1 VKINHPVGL
10 VTALILASP
19 AVAQDDDER
28 FFEDAEPVVGEIEP
42 FEAIDYN
49 ADGFL
54 QWQEVRNMVVRLF
67 KTADVNGDMFLS
79 REEFNFQDEH
89 WDMSDK
95 DKNSRV
101 DLQEMQAHAALI
113 FAAADEN
120 NDERLSPE
128 EGAAAKTREG
138 LSN

>member
-1 VKINHPVGL
+1 MKVAHPVWLLAGL
-10 VTALILASP
+10 LLASP
-19 AVAQDDDER
+19 VVAQDDDER

-67 KTADVNGDMFLS
+67 MTADVNGDMFLS

-95 DKNSRV
+95 DKNGSV
-101 DLQEMQAHAALI
+101 DLKEMQAHAALI

-128 EGAAAKTREG
+128 EGAAAKKREG